1 MLNDGFMKEFGESDG
16 LGSSDNKIRVS
27 NGRVTVQ
34 LETAVST
41 ITQEYLLEFTSE
53 YGISEDL
60 HPELPDRGDRIVD
73 FPEGKIGM
81 YTKFFEFANFRIPI
95 SQFLFD
101 ILGHYQIHLSQ
112 LDGFVQPDQRSKSCR
127 DQNRHP
133 SSCCSRGATAN
144 GHRKPADRY
153 GGAEQINEGDGAE
166 DQGPETMA
174 SIVPPAGPL
183 LTTGAAPNIVEEKGT
198 VADAPLVSK
207 RRRKKANEESNV
219 NAPWKVLRKDFD
231 VSHPTQSTVGG
242 GGESLASKRVGASST
257 VSAPASQ
264 ETPAGIMNPDLISF
278 AKPSSSKGATVAGGP
293 ESDPSSPTIVMSPRC
308 IYQPEWGV
316 TNGCRLDTL
325 SSCQELVDHLAPP
338 GYFSELRHLT
348 NEEFLGQFNMTL
360 ARQVA
365 IGSQLRLRF
374 EQEAKLLRKS
384 VAQVARRDQR
394 IQAMKGKKKNLET
407 LLEAEADMRKAAE
420 AKNAELVKEMES
432 LRAQFTELQVSRDG
446 LSHQVSTLQAQVTGE
461 EKIKATFEE
470 FKKYEDE
477 RVSARCAKMDSRLDA
492 LSIDFDE
499 ELYPHML
506 TATAG
511 RRWVIGHGL
520 CLAVLK
526 CAESLELRQT
536 FANVVSAG
544 ITKGF
549 CDGLKYGVEQGEAK
563 LDLAMVEGY
572 DPEAE
577 GKFIA
582 TMQALKDL
590 KYPLIDELEKLRDA
604 PMDVLMASLYL
615 ESDTGADAPQWIRDL
630 RPSSSQLKIPVYPEV
645 RDPQDPWAV
654 KEEMLLEDAI
664 ATNVNRTKKK
674 KKCRIVCRTHGVG
687 SAHHARSDGVPVS
700 VPTAVPQGLA
710 ILLADAA
717 TQTDVSEEESS
728 PKLTR
733 SKSLP
738 SM

>member
-1 MLNDGFMKEFGESDG
+1 M
-16 LGSSDNKIRVS
+16 
-27 NGRVTVQ
+27 
-34 LETAVST
+34 
-41 ITQEYLLEFTSE
+41 
-53 YGISEDL
+53 
-60 HPELPDRGDRIVD
+60 
-73 FPEGKIGM
+73 
-81 YTKFFEFANFRIPI
+81 
-95 SQFLFD
+95 
-101 ILGHYQIHLSQ
+101 
-112 LDGFVQPDQRSKSCR
+112 
-127 DQNRHP
+127 
-133 SSCCSRGATAN
+133 
-144 GHRKPADRY
+144 
-153 GGAEQINEGDGAE
+153 
-166 DQGPETMA
+166 
-174 SIVPPAGPL
+174 
-183 LTTGAAPNIVEEKGT
+183 
-198 VADAPLVSK
+198 
-207 RRRKKANEESNV
+207 
-219 NAPWKVLRKDFD
+219 
-231 VSHPTQSTVGG
+231 
-242 GGESLASKRVGASST
+242 
-257 VSAPASQ
+257 
-264 ETPAGIMNPDLISF
+264 
-278 AKPSSSKGATVAGGP
+278 
-293 ESDPSSPTIVMSPRC
+293 SPT
-308 IYQPEWGV
+308 
-316 TNGCRLDTL
+316 
-325 SSCQELVDHLAPP
+325 CQELVDHLAPP
-338 GYFSELRHLT
+338 GYFSELCHLP
-348 NEEFLGQFNMTL
+348 NEDFLGKFSMTL
-360 ARQVA
+360 AWQVA
-365 IGSQLRLRF
+365 MGSQLRLLF

-384 VAQVARRDQR
+384 VAQVAHRDQR
-394 IQAMKGKKKNLET
+394 IQATEGEKKNLET
-407 LLEAEADMRKAAE
+407 LLEAKADMRKGAE

-432 LRAQFTELQVSRDG
+432 LHAQFTELQVSHDG
-446 LSHQVSTLQAQVTGE
+446 ISHQVSTLQAQVIGE
-461 EKIKATFEE
+461 EKIKAAFEE

-477 RVSARCAKMDSRLDA
+477 RVSARCAEMDSRLDA

-506 TATAG
+506 TAIAG

-520 CLAVLK
+520 RLAVLK

-615 ESDTGADAPQWIRDL
+615 ESDTGGDAPQWIRDL

-664 ATNVNRTKKK
+664 AANVSRAEKK

-717 TQTDVSEEESS
+717 TQTDVPEEESS

-738 SM
+738 SMYNLDWL